1 MDEDLDIM
9 SRDVILKVIEVSKRF
24 GDVWA
29 LKKVSLD
36 VYRGELLVLLGP
48 SGSGKSTLLRII
60 AGLEA
65 ATEGKLIMDGV
76 DITDLPPYK
85 RDTSMV
91 FQHLALF
98 PHMTVYDNVAYG
110 LKIRGVPK
118 DEIDRRVDEVLEL
131 VRIKELR
138 DRRVTKLSGGQQQR
152 VAIARSLILRP
163 KILLLDEPLGALD
176 LKLRKELHIEL
187 KRLHEEVGN
196 TWIFVTHDQEEALT
210 LADRI
215 GVMNQG
221 QLIQVGDK
229 WDVYDYPKTK
239 FVAEFIGET
248 NMFEL
253 VVDEVAGGYAYGS
266 WKGVRIGFKDGGFK
280 VGEKIYLSVRPE
292 NLHISKEPPS
302 GEGYNSLYGV
312 IEVEVFRGSYV
323 IYHIRL
329 SNGEVI
335 QVTVLSKDA
344 NFDPGDKVYVYWTLD
359 KAVPLRE

>member
-1 MDEDLDIM
+1 MAK
-9 SRDVILKVIEVSKRF
+9 SADVILKVDRVSKRF
-24 GDVWA
+24 GETWA
-29 LKKVSLD
+29 LREVSLE

-65 ATEGKLIMDGV
+65 ATSGRLYMEGV

-98 PHMTVYDNVAYG
+98 PHMTVYENVAYG
-110 LKIRGVPK
+110 LRIRGVPRE
-118 DEIDRRVDEVLEL
+118 EIDKRVDEVLDL
-131 VRIKELR
+131 VRIRELR
-138 DRRVTKLSGGQQQR
+138 DRKVTKLSGGQQQR

-215 GVMNQG
+215 GVMNEG
-221 QLIQVGDK
+221 RLIQVGEK
-229 WDVYDYPKTK
+229 WDVYEYPRTR

-248 NMFEL
+248 NMFT
-253 VVDEVAGGYAYGS
+253 VSVDDVSGGVATGS
-266 WKGVRIGFKDGGFK
+266 WKGFRVSFKDGGFRP
-280 VGEKIYLSVRPE
+280 GETIYLSVRPE
-292 NLHISKEPPS
+292 NLHISREPPS
-302 GEGYNSLYGV
+302 NGDYNVFHGIV
-312 IEVEVFRGSYV
+312 DVEVFRGSYV

-329 SNGEVI
+329 DNGEI
-335 QVTVLSKDA
+335 IRVTVLSKDA
-344 NFDPGDKVYVYWTLD
+344 DFDPGDRVYVYWRFD
-359 KAVPLRE
+359 KGVPLRE

>member
-1 MDEDLDIM
+1 M
-9 SRDVILKVIEVSKRF
+9 SRDVVLRISGVSKRF
-24 GDVWA
+24 GGIWA
-29 LKKVSLD
+29 LKNVNLD

-60 AGLEA
+60 AGLEV
-65 ATEGKLIMDGV
+65 ATEGSIYMEGE
-76 DITDLPPYK
+76 DITNLPPYK

-98 PHMTVYDNVAYG
+98 PHMTVYENVAYG
-110 LKIRGVPK
+110 LKIRGLPR
-118 DEIDRRVDEVLEL
+118 DEIDRRVDEALEL
-131 VRIKELR
+131 VRIRELG

-152 VAIARSLILRP
+152 VAIARSLVLKP
-163 KILLLDEPLGALD
+163 KVLLLDEPLGALD

-221 QLIQVGDK
+221 RLIQVGDK
-229 WDVYDYPKTK
+229 WDVYEYPKTR

-248 NMFEL
+248 NLFE
-253 VVDEVAGGYAYGS
+253 VVVEEVLGDRAHGS
-266 WKGVRIGFKDGGFK
+266 WNGVRLAFRDGGFRR
-280 VGEKIYLSVRPE
+280 GEKIFLSVRPE
-292 NLHISKEPPS
+292 NLHISSSPPS
-302 GEGYNSLYGV
+302 GGDVNSLYGEV
-312 IEVEVFRGSYV
+312 EVEVFRGSYV

-329 SNGEVI
+329 LNGELI
-335 QVTVLSKDA
+335 HVTVLSKDA
-344 NFDPGDKVYVYWTLD
+344 NYDPGDKVYVYWTVD
-359 KAVPLRE
+359 KAVALRE